1 MNPYN
6 SLSRNTQRYLTDYRR
21 ILSDMISQMEAAQLT
36 DSISGS
42 FIRQMLPHHRA
53 AVEMSRN
60 LLRYTTNTA
69 LQRIAENI
77 IATQTDSIAAL
88 QAAYPRCSRTVN
100 SSGTALTYRREVTEI
115 TQRMFE
121 RMETARS
128 LPSIDCDFI
137 LEMIPH
143 HEGAISMSRLA
154 LRYSL
159 CPALISILDEIISSQ
174 TRGVRELRE
183 LCAALKCT

>member
-1 MNPYN
+1 MNN
-6 SLSRNTQRYLTDYRR
+6 LSSLSENTQRYLARYRQ
-21 ILSDMISQMEAAQLT
+21 ILSDMISRMEAAQLT

-53 AVEMSRN
+53 AVEMSQN
-60 LLRYTTNTA
+60 LLRYTTNVT

-100 SSGTALTYRREVTEI
+100 SSNAASVYRREVTGI

-121 RMETARS
+121 RMETARN

-137 LEMIPH
+137 LEMLPH

-159 CPALISILDEIISSQ
+159 CPALVPILNEIITSQ
-174 TRGVRELRE
+174 SRGVRELKE
-183 LCAALKCT
+183 LCATLNCA

>member
-1 MNPYN
+1 MNTFN
-6 SLSRNTQRYLTDYRR
+6 SLSSNTQRYLIRYRQ
-21 ILSDMISQMEAAQLT
+21 ILSEMISRMEAAQLT

-60 LLRYTTNTA
+60 LLRYTTNAT

-77 IATQTDSIAAL
+77 IVTQTDSIAAL
-88 QAAYPRCSRTVN
+88 QSACPRCSRTVN
-100 SSGTALTYRREVTEI
+100 ASGAAASYRREVTEI

-159 CPALISILDEIISSQ
+159 CPALIPILDDIVASQ
-174 TRGVRELRE
+174 MRGVRELRE
-183 LCAALKCT
+183 LCATLNCP